1 MNERTGS
8 RARPGEGGKGLRS
21 SATNATVVTSRTMAA
36 AGFRRFLYRLTDREP
51 VVVFSVAIGMVGIGL
66 PLVVVPIRESAG
78 YDTSQYHG
86 RDNANRIW
94 LRSMTGGQGATA
106 EESGSTTF
114 ELSDGVGSI
123 PVTK

>member
-1 MNERTGS
+1 M
-8 RARPGEGGKGLRS
+8 
-21 SATNATVVTSRTMAA
+21 
-36 AGFRRFLYRLTDREP
+36 
-51 VVVFSVAIGMVGIGL
+51 VFSVAIGMVGIGL

-86 RDNANRIW
+86 RDNANRLW
-94 LRSMTGGQGATA
+94 LKSMTGGGQGAVA
-106 EESGSTTF
+106 EVSGSATF

>member
-1 MNERTGS
+1 MNEWDV
-8 RARPGEGGKGLRS
+8 RAWRGAGEALPRS
-21 SATNATVVTSRTMAA
+21 SATNATVETSRTMAA

-86 RDNANRIW
+86 RDNANRLW
-94 LRSMTGGQGATA
+94 LRSMTGGQEAAA
-106 EESGSTTF
+106 EESGGATF
-114 ELSDGVGSI
+114 ELSDGVGSM

>member
-1 MNERTGS
+1 MNERGVTCS
-8 RARPGEGGKGLRS
+8 ARCGAWLRP
-21 SATNATVVTSRTMAA
+21 SATNETVETSRTMAA

-86 RDNANRIW
+86 RDNANRLW
-94 LRSMTGGQGATA
+94 LKSMTGGGQGAVA
-106 EESGSTTF
+106 EVSGSATF